1 MLNHIDHMAYWSL
14 ALYAA
19 SFLCYARILYAPNLW
34 QGRLATLL
42 LALGLVAH
50 YFALL
55 DRSRATHMVPYDD
68 LYGSMSLFAWLLAVT
83 YLALELIHRQR
94 VAAFAR

>member
-1 MLNHIDHMAYWSL
+1 MPRPNGACAELMSNHMALLTL
-14 ALYAA
+14 ALYAT
-19 SFLCYARILYAPNLW
+19 SFAAYARILYAPNVWL
-34 QGRLATLL
+34 GRLASLL
-42 LALGLVAH
+42 LAAGLVAH

-83 YLALELIHRQR
+83 
-94 VAAFAR
+94 